1 MPQGLQPLPRGI
13 ERQGPGMAIRPWL
26 MEASVEASELPKHG
40 SLGDQSGQQAG
51 RRLRLSTT
59 ICCWRAQSWR
69 LPSAWFWFPARRPR
83 AGNEQW
89 AIATEFQ
96 SSCVNYIPS
105 SNNKQAIRYR
115 LLPASILRIWFWHAR
130 GPPHC
135 LSMLPSRV
143 YRVLLDQCQAGSP

>member
-1 MPQGLQPLPRGI
+1 MTQGI
-13 ERQGPGMAIRPWL
+13 KHQGPGMAIRQRL
-26 MEASVEASELPKHG
+26 MEASVDASELTKHG
-40 SLGDQSGQQAG
+40 SLGDRTDQQAG

-89 AIATEFQ
+89 AIALGFQ
-96 SSCVNYIPS
+96 SCCGNSIPS

-135 LSMLPSRV
+135 ISMLPSRV
-143 YRVLLDQCQAGSP
+143 YRVLLAKCQAGSP

>member
-1 MPQGLQPLPRGI
+1 
-13 ERQGPGMAIRPWL
+13 MAIRPWL
-26 MEASVEASELPKHG
+26 MEASMEASKVPKHG

-59 ICCWRAQSWR
+59 ICCWRARSWR

-83 AGNEQW
+83 AGNELW
-89 AIATEFQ
+89 AIAIGFQ
-96 SSCVNYIPS
+96 SCCVNYIPS